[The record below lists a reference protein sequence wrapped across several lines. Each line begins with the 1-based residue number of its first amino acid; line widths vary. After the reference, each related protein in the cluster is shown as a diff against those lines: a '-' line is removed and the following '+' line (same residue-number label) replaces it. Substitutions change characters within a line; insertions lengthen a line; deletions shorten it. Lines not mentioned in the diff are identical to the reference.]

1 MKKILQVVGCLENGG
16 TEQFLMSIYRQIDKN
31 RFQFDFYVLNPQ
43 YISETIYNEIVSMGG
58 QVIYGMHFG
67 LGHSQRGKKLLK
79 KVIRQY
85 GPYDAIH
92 SHINLGNAYILPVAK
107 REKIPCRISH
117 CHAIESFS
125 YKRIL
130 KKIYYKYLQKKLL
143 KSATDFVSCSI
154 EAGVSLYGE
163 YRKNQILVIKNG
175 INYTKFLQSNVKE
188 LLQQYPLL
196 QNNDCVWGNITRF
209 DDNKNQLF
217 ILDIFKDFLNFNNRA
232 VLVLGGYDAGCRQQI
247 TNKAKDL
254 GIDSKVL
261 ILGVQTNIEKWL
273 NLFNVFVFPS
283 KSEGFGIALLEAEAA
298 GCKCFAS
305 TNVPKMTDIG
315 LGMVEYI
322 DLQTKS
328 IEWAKKIFISLSSYQ
343 KPSIEA
349 REQAI
354 IKNGFSMND
363 TIKDIYRI
371 YER

>member
-1 MKKILQVVGCLENGG
+1 M
-16 TEQFLMSIYRQIDKN
+16 
-31 RFQFDFYVLNPQ
+31 
-43 YISETIYNEIVSMGG
+43 
-58 QVIYGMHFG
+58 
-67 LGHSQRGKKLLK
+67 
-79 KVIRQY
+79 
-85 GPYDAIH
+85 
-92 SHINLGNAYILPVAK
+92 
-107 REKIPCRISH
+107 
-117 CHAIESFS
+117 
-125 YKRIL
+125 
-130 KKIYYKYLQKKLL
+130 
-143 KSATDFVSCSI
+143 
-154 EAGVSLYGE
+154 
-163 YRKNQILVIKNG
+163 
-175 INYTKFLQSNVKE
+175 QSDVKE

-209 DDNKNQLF
+209 DDNKNQSF
-217 ILDIFKDFLNFNNRA
+217 ILDIFKDFLNFDNRA

-354 IKNGFSMND
+354 IENGFSMND